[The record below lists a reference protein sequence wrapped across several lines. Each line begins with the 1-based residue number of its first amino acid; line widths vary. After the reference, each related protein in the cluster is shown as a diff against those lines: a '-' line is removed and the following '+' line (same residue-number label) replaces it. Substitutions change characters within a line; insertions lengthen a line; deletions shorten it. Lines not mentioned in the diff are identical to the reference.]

1 MERFVQLVVGGGV
14 TLVAGLWIAALAG
27 DQTGLRLLGVALA
40 AGGTVALA
48 VGIRTELVWP

>member
-1 MERFVQLVVGGGV
+1 MERFIQLVVAGGV

>member
-40 AGGTVALA
+40 AGGALGLA
-48 VGIRTELVWP
+48 AGIRTELVWP